1 MLLLTNNIWFTLS
14 LVTNMNNKIPPPLVT
29 LFFGCCIYFS
39 KDLFLAINF
48 QGLNLLSF
56 ALILLGFGILIIA
69 ARSFKEHS
77 TTINPIKIETAS
89 FLVVSGIFNYS
100 RNPMYLG
107 MALILLGLSLK
118 FNLIGGLIFTSL
130 FILFI
135 TNFQIKPEEK
145 AMQKIFGEE
154 FVNYK
159 NRVRRWL

>member
-1 MLLLTNNIWFTLS
+1 
-14 LVTNMNNKIPPPLVT
+14 MNNKIPPPLVT
-29 LFFGCCIYFS
+29 IFFGCCIYFS
-39 KDLFLAINF
+39 KDFFLTENTQA
-48 QGLNLLSF
+48 LTLLSYVLF
-56 ALILLGFGILIIA
+56 LLGFGILFSA
-69 ARSFKEHS
+69 ARSFKKHK

-89 FLVVSGIFNYS
+89 SLVVSGIFSYS

-118 FNLIGGLIFTSL
+118 FNLIGGLIFTAL

-154 FVNYK
+154 FLSYK
-159 NRVRRWL
+159 NKVRRWL